1 MMEDSGLVND
11 DEYMTE
17 DSGPEND
24 IDDETSHS
32 TKLVSID
39 IIIIKPDTLIPIT
52 NSECRLS
59 QVEEQLE
66 NPDVLL
72 NGKLV

>member
-1 MMEDSGLVND
+1 MMEDSGLVNDDEDMEDSGLVND

-32 TKLVSID
+32 TKLASID
-39 IIIIKPDTLIPIT
+39 IIIIKPDTLLPT
-52 NSECRLS
+52 ASVDCPKWKNS
-59 QVEEQLE
+59 
-66 NPDVLL
+66 
-72 NGKLV
+72 